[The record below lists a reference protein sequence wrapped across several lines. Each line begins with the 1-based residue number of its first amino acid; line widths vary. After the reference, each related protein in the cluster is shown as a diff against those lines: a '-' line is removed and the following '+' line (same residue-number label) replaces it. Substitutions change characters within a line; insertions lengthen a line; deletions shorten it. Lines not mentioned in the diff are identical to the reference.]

1 MKQKKDFPFTVVGDL
16 KATTGYISDAESGSM
31 FATSYCLM
39 FNFHRKLEMTPI
51 TCLRSFGQNEQELK
65 FITVPEKFHPNINR
79 DELRCFE
86 NACNTVLEKKKK
98 QAISTLCIIE
108 MWMVYRC
115 LKSYFDSVVKIENS
129 ELTDEKKSQ
138 FHAKSDCNSFLKE
151 YSHCYLCKFSLAA
164 KEINSLDKPT
174 HKCSRLDFVIR
185 KEYQFLKIVMTR
197 EEITS
202 SNHLIM
208 RS

>member
-1 MKQKKDFPFTVVGDL
+1 
-16 KATTGYISDAESGSM
+16 
-31 FATSYCLM
+31 
-39 FNFHRKLEMTPI
+39 
-51 TCLRSFGQNEQELK
+51 
-65 FITVPEKFHPNINR
+65 
-79 DELRCFE
+79 
-86 NACNTVLEKKKK
+86 
-98 QAISTLCIIE
+98 

-151 YSHCYLCKFSLAA
+151 YSLYYLCKFSLEA
-164 KEINSLDKPT
+164 KEINSPYKPT

-202 SNHLIM
+202 SNHLYSLEDFYGVLIFIFNAYTFFC
-208 RS
+208 RQAE

>member
-1 MKQKKDFPFTVVGDL
+1 MMIWDV
-16 KATTGYISDAESGSM
+16 
-31 FATSYCLM
+31 
-39 FNFHRKLEMTPI
+39 
-51 TCLRSFGQNEQELK
+51 
-65 FITVPEKFHPNINR
+65 
-79 DELRCFE
+79 
-86 NACNTVLEKKKK
+86 CNTVLEKKKK

-151 YSHCYLCKFSLAA
+151 YSLYDLCKFSLEA
-164 KEINSLDKPT
+164 KEINSPDKPT

-202 SNHLIM
+202 SNHLYSLEDFYGVLIFIFNAYTFFC
-208 RS
+208 RQAE